1 MRTKSI
7 KPKKQRKYQFAT
19 PKHEIHKILSSNLS
33 PSLRESKGFRSIPIR
48 KGDTVTI
55 TRGDMKG
62 KSGKVTKVD
71 LKKQRVFVD
80 KVVKRKT
87 DNTEIPMPLHT
98 SNLMITKLVE
108 KDRSRL
114 ELINRRI
121 KDEKEK
127 MDIDAILAVEEE
139 EDDIIEIEDEDLDLS
154 DVEDD
159 EDVELLEQ
167 ADETDVD
174 EISTDEA
181 SEENVTEE
189 DNSDIEEEES

>member
-7 KPKKQRKYQFAT
+7 KPKKQRIYQFAT
-19 PKHEIHKILSSNLS
+19 PRHEVHKVLSSNLS
-33 PSLRESKGFRSIPIR
+33 TSLRESKGFRSIPLR

-80 KVVKRKT
+80 KCVKRKT
-87 DNTEIPMPLHT
+87 DNSEIPMPIHA
-98 SNLMITKLVE
+98 SNLVITKLVE

-121 KDEKEK
+121 KNVEDKLDIDSILAAEEEKE
-127 MDIDAILAVEEE
+127 DV
-139 EDDIIEIEDEDLDLS
+139 IEIEDDELELS
-154 DVEDD
+154 DFDD
-159 EDVELLEQ
+159 EEIELLE
-167 ADETDVD
+167 DTDQEEVP
-174 EISTDEA
+174 STP
-181 SEENVTEE
+181 TEE
-189 DNSDIEEEES
+189 DSEKDGEEKEEEES

>member
-19 PKHEIHKILSSNLS
+19 PKHEIHKVLSSNLS

-62 KSGKVTKVD
+62 KSGKITKVD

-139 EDDIIEIEDEDLDLS
+139 EDDIIEIEDDDLDMT
-154 DVEDD
+154 DVDD
-159 EDVELLEQ
+159 EEVELL
-167 ADETDVD
+167 
-174 EISTDEA
+174 DEA
-181 SEENVTEE
+181 EVVETPEDDVSDEETSEEENSDKEEE
-189 DNSDIEEEES
+189 DS

>member
-139 EDDIIEIEDEDLDLS
+139 EDDIIEIEDED
-154 DVEDD
+154 
-159 EDVELLEQ
+159 VELLEE
-167 ADETDVD
+167 ATETDVD

-189 DNSDIEEEES
+189 DNSEKEEEES

>member
-19 PKHEIHKILSSNLS
+19 PKHEIHKVLSSNLS

-62 KSGKVTKVD
+62 KSGKITKVD
-71 LKKQRVFVD
+71 RKKQRVFVD

-139 EDDIIEIEDEDLDLS
+139 EDDIIEIEDDDLDMI
-154 DVEDD
+154 DVDD
-159 EDVELLEQ
+159 EEVELLE
-167 ADETDVD
+167 
-174 EISTDEA
+174 
-181 SEENVTEE
+181 
-189 DNSDIEEEES
+189 DIEEAEVVKITDDDVSDEETTEEEVSEKEEEDS

>member
-19 PKHEIHKILSSNLS
+19 PKHEIHKVLSSNLS

-62 KSGKVTKVD
+62 KSGKITKVD

-98 SNLMITKLVE
+98 SNLVITKLVE

-121 KDEKEK
+121 KNEDEK

-139 EDDIIEIEDEDLDLS
+139 EDEIIELEDDDLDMT
-154 DVEDD
+154 DVDNE
-159 EDVELLEQ
+159 EVELLE
-167 ADETDVD
+167 DTEETDVV
-174 EISTDEA
+174 ET
-181 SEENVTEE
+181 SEEDTKEEETSEE
-189 DNSDIEEEES
+189 DISDKEEEDS

>member
-19 PKHEIHKILSSNLS
+19 PKHEIHNVLSSNLS
-33 PSLRESKGFRSIPIR
+33 PSLRESKGFRSIPLR

-87 DNTEIPMPLHT
+87 DNSEIAMPLHS

-121 KDEKEK
+121 KNEDEK
-127 MDIDAILAVEEE
+127 MDIDAILAEEEE
-139 EDDIIEIEDEDLDLS
+139 EDEIIEIEDDDLDLT
-154 DVEDD
+154 DVIDD
-159 EDVELLEQ
+159 EEVELLED
-167 ADETDVD
+167 ADETEVV
-174 EISTDEA
+174 EA
-181 SEENVTEE
+181 SDEEKSEE
-189 DNSDIEEEES
+189 DISEKEEEES